1 MQGGGS
7 SLAGSTTQLIGYRTA
22 AWSGE
27 DEFERGPARAGPLS
41 NNPSEGDM
49 RTIEPLVGASRTFD
63 AAGPA
68 IAHLPHLT
76 LSLILG

>member
-1 MQGGGS
+1 
-7 SLAGSTTQLIGYRTA
+7 
-22 AWSGE
+22 
-27 DEFERGPARAGPLS
+27 
-41 NNPSEGDM
+41 M

-76 LSLILG
+76 LSLNLGRPKSREPKRCGDPGAGPTAFPLLETRHGGRPHRL